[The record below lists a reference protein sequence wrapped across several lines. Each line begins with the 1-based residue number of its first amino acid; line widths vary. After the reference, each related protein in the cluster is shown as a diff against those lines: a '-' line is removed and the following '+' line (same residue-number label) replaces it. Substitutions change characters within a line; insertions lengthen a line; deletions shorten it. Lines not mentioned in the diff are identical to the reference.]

1 MTRRDSA
8 RKQVMRDEHA
18 SASAGQMLVVPNFET
33 DRDRIEQLRQVEVQD
48 EPSAE
53 ESNSQSEF

>member
-1 MTRRDSA
+1 
-8 RKQVMRDEHA
+8 MRDEHA